1 MSFSWPLVLV
11 ALVAIPVGIAWYARE
26 GRRRARAARAFS
38 QPHLAGSVTP
48 HAPGRR
54 RHIPMLAF
62 LAAIAVL
69 IVAAAR
75 PQRTVAVPVKGA
87 AIMLANDISDSM
99 TSTDVKPTRLAAARL
114 AARRFVAALP
124 ATAAVGQLEFARHPR
139 IIQSP
144 TSDHALT
151 LAAIAE
157 LRPGGGGTAI
167 GDAIELAVR
176 VLSGTRQGGRRP
188 PGAIVLLSD
197 GGSNVGVSDVV
208 AARLSKSRHIPV
220 YTIALG
226 TPSGTM
232 ETKKHGAVT
241 AAPVPVS
248 TRALTQ
254 IASVSGGRT
263 FTAGDSAA
271 ASAIYRHLA
280 ALLGHRHVKRE
291 LTASFAGA
299 GLALLAVGGGLS
311 LAWFG
316 RLV

>member
-11 ALVAIPVGIAWYARE
+11 ALVAIPIAVAWYVRE
-26 GRRRARAARAFS
+26 GRRRERAARAFS
-38 QPHLAGSVTP
+38 QPQLAASVTP

-62 LAAIAVL
+62 LIAIGVL

-75 PQRTVAVPVKGA
+75 PQRTVAVPIKGA

-114 AARRFVAALP
+114 AARRFVAGLP
-124 ATAAVGQLEFARHPR
+124 ATAEVGQIAFARHPR
-139 IIQSP
+139 ILQVP

-151 LAAIAE
+151 LAAIAK

-176 VLSGTRQGGRRP
+176 VLSGTRQHGRRP

-197 GGSNVGVSDVV
+197 GGSNVGVSDVA
-208 AARLSKSRHIPV
+208 AARLARSRHMPV
-220 YTIALG
+220 YTVALG

-232 ETKKHGAVT
+232 QTKKHGTVT
-241 AAPVPVS
+241 TARVPVS
-248 TRALTQ
+248 TEALAQ
-254 IASVSGGRT
+254 IAHISGGRT

-291 LTASFAGA
+291 LTADAAGV

-316 RLV
+316 RFA